1 MKFQDFY
8 KKFKIEA
15 YDTALEKQKNEV
27 IEERIVSA
35 WMIYQTIETN
45 KKLVR
50 VTWILAIA
58 TIILSGLTLYF
69 QYFNK

>member
-15 YDTALEKQKNEV
+15 YDPSLEKQKNEA
-27 IEERIVSA
+27 IEERIVSI
-35 WMIYQTIETN
+35 WMIHQTIETN

-50 VTWILAIA
+50 ATWILAIT

-69 QYFNK
+69 QYYGK